1 LTYAVNATA
10 MLKYQYQGAKEL
22 KKYIKKYNN
31 IMKIKIAQ
39 TQNKI
44 RRNNNP

>member
-1 LTYAVNATA
+1 LVLAYAVNATA

-31 IMKIKIAQ
+31 DYENKNSTNPK
-39 TQNKI
+39 QNKKK
-44 RRNNNP
+44 

>member
-22 KKYIKKYNN
+22 KKYIKKLQQYYENKN
-31 IMKIKIAQ
+31 STNPK
-39 TQNKI
+39 QNKKK
-44 RRNNNP
+44 